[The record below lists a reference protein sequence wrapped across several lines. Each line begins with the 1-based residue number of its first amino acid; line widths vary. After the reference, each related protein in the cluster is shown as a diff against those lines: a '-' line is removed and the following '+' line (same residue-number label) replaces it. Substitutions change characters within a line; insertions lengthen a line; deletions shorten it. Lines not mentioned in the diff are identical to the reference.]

1 MEPSKKGPVS
11 NTLVFSLIALSFALC
26 FVALVHVEI
35 ELHAHRKMLQVLTHQ
50 REENVHSLGL
60 LWTINWLLLYCLVS
74 LVKVS
79 VFSSVLFLFI
89 WKFSRRFENSVSDCI
104 ICIAT
109 EVVRQRIKHSTNMH
123 NKIINT
129 VLLVAVENSKVKC
142 SFIIFRGDYT

>member
-1 MEPSKKGPVS
+1 M
-11 NTLVFSLIALSFALC
+11 
-26 FVALVHVEI
+26 
-35 ELHAHRKMLQVLTHQ
+35 
-50 REENVHSLGL
+50 
-60 LWTINWLLLYCLVS
+60 
-74 LVKVS
+74 S

-89 WKFSRRFENSVSDCI
+89 WEFSRRFENSISDCI

>member
-1 MEPSKKGPVS
+1 MS
-11 NTLVFSLIALSFALC
+11 
-26 FVALVHVEI
+26 
-35 ELHAHRKMLQVLTHQ
+35 VL
-50 REENVHSLGL
+50 
-60 LWTINWLLLYCLVS
+60 
-74 LVKVS
+74 
-79 VFSSVLFLFI
+79 SSVLFLFI
-89 WKFSRRFENSVSDCI
+89 WKFSRRFENSISDCI